1 MQGGDHNDAFQK
13 GGDDYVARLLAFI
26 ERSLARRGLSVYA
39 LEEEVANVGDAAVPH
54 GARAASAAAPIDAS
68 IGADGAALLPAALLG
83 AGPDLAAALLPAP
96 R

>member
-39 LEEEVANVGDAAVPH
+39 LEEVADVGDAAVPH

-68 IGADGAALLPAALLG
+68 IGADGAALPAALLG